1 MPKEVRNDYRISKT
15 FLGRLMDMFED
26 FLDVFRRIIKNNAPL
41 SNNNIDEDMDNGK
54 KVKS

>member
-1 MPKEVRNDYRISKT
+1 
-15 FLGRLMDMFED
+15 MDMFED